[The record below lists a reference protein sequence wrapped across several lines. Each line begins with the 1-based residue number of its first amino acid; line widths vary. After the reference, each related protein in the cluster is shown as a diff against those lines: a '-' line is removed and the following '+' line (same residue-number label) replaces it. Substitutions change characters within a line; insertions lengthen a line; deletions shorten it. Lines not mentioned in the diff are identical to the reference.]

1 MAKTANINIRIEPDV
16 KAEAEQLFSSF
27 GITISDAVNIF
38 IRKSLMQGGIP
49 FSVVKPRFNKE
60 TEEAMKE
67 ALAIEKGEVPAKHY
81 KNTDEL
87 FAEMGIDV

>member
-1 MAKTANINIRIEPDV
+1 
-16 KAEAEQLFSSF
+16 
-27 GITISDAVNIF
+27 
-38 IRKSLMQGGIP
+38 MQGGIP
-49 FSVVKPRFNKE
+49 FSVVQPRFNKE